1 MAFECRKYPCALTA
15 LLIVIGLAA
24 CGGGSNGGG
33 WLNLVTAIT
42 VTPTNPTLAKGRTQA
57 FTATATW
64 QDGSTLDMSTQVT
77 WTSSNTSAASVSA
90 AGVATANAVGTTTIT
105 ATLSGGLTVSGGPI
119 SGSTSLTVTAP
130 TLVSVAVT
138 PANPALELGA
148 NQPFVATGTLT
159 DGTTQDLTQGATWA
173 SSDASVLRINNAAGH
188 VGVGNTR
195 GPGAATVTATM
206 GPVTGTTVATVTRR
220 TPKFLYSAS
229 GNLDTVSAF
238 RVDPATGALTGLGT
252 PYGVGYFP
260 TSVVATHDSKFL
272 YVTVFTNNQVVGF
285 AIQPDG
291 SLVPTPGS
299 PLAVAGAPFWLTA
312 HPNRNFVY
320 ASTQGAGITVL
331 AVDPATGA
339 PSIASSVA
347 TGGAPQNAALTPD
360 GAYFYQTLSAMDQ
373 VAGFAIDRNSGA
385 LSALVP
391 PGPTTATY
399 PRGIAVDPSGKFLY
413 VTIETSW
420 LGPSTAVDAYSI
432 DAASGALTR
441 IPGAPFTAGAN
452 PIAAVCDPS
461 GRFLYVSNADAPSVS
476 AFSIDPDS
484 GVLMEIAGSPFA
496 VAGGPGAGTV
506 TVDPSGQYLYVA
518 TSSSGPGILGFTI
531 DQATGALS
539 PNPSAPGAD
548 SDVWSITITY

>member
-1 MAFECRKYPCALTA
+1 MAFECRRYLCALTA
-15 LLIVIGLAA
+15 LLTVIGLVA

-33 WLNLVTAIT
+33 WLNLITAVTVA
-42 VTPTNPTLAKGRTQA
+42 PANPKLAKGRTQA

-77 WTSSNTSAASVSA
+77 WASSNPSAASVSA
-90 AGVATANAVGTTTIT
+90 TGLVTANGVGTTTIT

-148 NQPFVATGTLT
+148 NQSFVATATLT
-159 DGTTQDLTQGATWA
+159 DGTTQDLTQVATWA
-173 SSDASVLRINNAAGH
+173 SSDATVLRINNTAGR

-195 GPGAATVTATM
+195 GPGTATVTATM

-229 GNLDTVSAF
+229 GNLNTVSAF
-238 RVDPATGALTGLGT
+238 TVDPATGALTGLGT
-252 PYGVGYFP
+252 PYDVGDFP
-260 TSVVATHDSKFL
+260 TSVVATHDAKFL
-272 YVTVFTNNQVVGF
+272 YVTVFTNNQIVGF

-299 PLAVAGAPFWLTA
+299 PLAVAGNPFWLTA
-312 HPNRNFVY
+312 HPSGNFMY
-320 ASTQGAGITVL
+320 ASTQGAAITVL
-331 AVDPATGA
+331 AVDPASGA
-339 PSIASSVA
+339 PSIASSEA
-347 TGGAPQNAALTPD
+347 TGGAPQDAALTPD
-360 GAYFYQTLSAMDQ
+360 GAFFYQTLSAMDQ
-373 VAGFAIDRNSGA
+373 VAGFAVDRNSGA

-391 PGPTTATY
+391 PGPTTATF

-441 IPGAPFTAGAN
+441 IPGAPFTAGSN

-461 GRFLYVSNADAPSVS
+461 GRFLYVSNADAQTIS

-496 VAGGPGAGTV
+496 VAGGPGTGTV

-518 TSSSGPGILGFTI
+518 TGSSGSGLLGFTI
-531 DQATGALS
+531 DQVTGALS
-539 PNPSAPGAD
+539 PNPSVSGAG

>member
-1 MAFECRKYPCALTA
+1 MTFECRKYLCALTA
-15 LLIVIGLAA
+15 LLTVMGLGA
-24 CGGGSNGGG
+24 CGGGRNGGG

-42 VTPTNPTLAKGRTQA
+42 VTPANPKLAKGRAQA

-64 QDGSTLDMSTQVT
+64 QDGSTLDMSTDVT
-77 WTSSNTSAASVSA
+77 WTSVNASAASVSA
-90 AGVATANAVGTTTIT
+90 AGIATANGVGTTTIT
-105 ATLSGGLTVSGGPI
+105 ATLTGGLTVSGGPI
-119 SGSTSLTVTAP
+119 SGSTSLTITAP
-130 TLVSVAVT
+130 TLESVAVT

-148 NQPFVATGTLT
+148 NQSFVATGTLT
-159 DGTTQDLTQGATWA
+159 DGTTQDLTEVATWA
-173 SSDASVLRINNAAGH
+173 SSEAAVLRINNTAGW

-195 GPGAATVTATM
+195 GPGEASVTATM
-206 GPVTGTTVATVTRR
+206 GSITGTTVATVTRR
-220 TPKFLYSAS
+220 TPKFLYSAD

-252 PYGVGYFP
+252 AYAVGNFP

-285 AIQPDG
+285 AIQQDG
-291 SLVPTPGS
+291 SLVPTPDS
-299 PLAVAGAPFWLTA
+299 PLAVAGNPFWLTA
-312 HPNRNFVY
+312 HPSGNFVY
-320 ASTQGAGITVL
+320 ASTQSAGITVL

-339 PSIASSVA
+339 TSIASSVA
-347 TGGAPQNAALTPD
+347 TGGAPQDAALTPD

-373 VAGFAIDRNSGA
+373 VAGFSIDRNSGA

-452 PIAAVCDPS
+452 PIGAVCDPS
-461 GRFLYVSNADAPSVS
+461 GRFLYVSNADAQTISG
-476 AFSIDPDS
+476 FSIDPDS

-496 VAGGPGAGTV
+496 VGGGPGMGTA
-506 TVDPSGQYLYVA
+506 TIDPSGQYLYVA
-518 TSSSGPGILGFTI
+518 TGSSGPGILGFTI

-539 PNPSAPGAD
+539 PNPSASAAGG
-548 SDVWSITITY
+548 DVWSMTIAY